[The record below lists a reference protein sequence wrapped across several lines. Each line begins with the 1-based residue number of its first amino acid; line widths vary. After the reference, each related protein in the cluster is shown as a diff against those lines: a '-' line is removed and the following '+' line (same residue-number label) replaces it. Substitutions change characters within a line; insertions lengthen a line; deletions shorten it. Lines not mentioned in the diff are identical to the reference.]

1 MGLVSP
7 TVNWQTGPMEITG
20 YLPPDEFWEMN
31 DRLDQEVR
39 DGAHL
44 LPLFSVTG
52 WDAPIMLGSW
62 QLDGSEGG
70 VVHGNAFS
78 PTGPLV
84 EVITTTQDPHD
95 VARNR
100 WRASAGL
107 PHNLE
112 ELQRQDATFNGLRS
126 EQLTIT
132 VGGRPVQFTLWRGT
146 TSWLTAGTSGGFGI
160 VIDAQRNPN
169 PPDAVSLARVSDVE
183 PLLQA
188 RRAALK
194 ALRGEA

>member
-1 MGLVSP
+1 
-7 TVNWQTGPMEITG
+7 MEITG
-20 YLPPDEFWEMN
+20 YVPPDEFWEMN

-44 LPLFSVTG
+44 LPLLCLEG
-52 WDAPIMLGSW
+52 WDVPVMLGSW

-70 VVHGNAFS
+70 VAHGNAFS

-84 EVITTTQDPHD
+84 EVITTTQDPRD
-95 VARNR
+95 VVRNR
-100 WRASAGL
+100 WRASAGI

-112 ELQRQDATFNGLRS
+112 ELQRQDATFNALAV

-132 VGGRPVQFTLWRGT
+132 VDGTPTDVTLWRRAK
-146 TSWLTAGTSGGFGI
+146 SWLAAGTFGGFGI
-160 VIDAQRNPN
+160 VINAQRNPT
-169 PPDAVSLARVSDVE
+169 PPEAVRLSRVSDVE

-194 ALRGEA
+194 AIRGEA